1 MKLLNLPILPLRD
14 IVVFPHMVAPLFVG
28 RKMSINALNK
38 VMLSD
43 KKILLITQKSSDI
56 DNPSPKNLYNFGTV
70 AKILQLLKLPDGT
83 VKVLVEGLER
93 AKVYEIKDNN
103 DFLLGNYK
111 NVQLENK
118 NKSKVK
124 ALTKIVIEQ
133 FDSYQKINKKVP
145 VEVINN
151 IKSYTDSN
159 KISDVII
166 ANLNISLDQKQ
177 KLLEINSTEDIL
189 EKIYNFLL
197 SEIDTIQVEKKIKG
211 RVKRQMEKTQKE
223 YYLNEQMKAIQKEL
237 GDGDDYDDLTDLEN
251 KINKL
256 KNQENVRMRFG
267 L

>member
-1 MKLLNLPILPLRD
+1 M
-14 IVVFPHMVAPLFVG
+14 
-28 RKMSINALNK
+28 
-38 VMLSD
+38 
-43 KKILLITQKSSDI
+43 
-56 DNPSPKNLYNFGTV
+56 
-70 AKILQLLKLPDGT
+70 
-83 VKVLVEGLER
+83 
-93 AKVYEIKDNN
+93 
-103 DFLLGNYK
+103 
-111 NVQLENK
+111 
-118 NKSKVK
+118 
-124 ALTKIVIEQ
+124 
-133 FDSYQKINKKVP
+133 DSYQKINKKVP

-256 KNQENVRMRFG
+256 NLSKEAKDKCKNELKLGISSALFFVSCNVLEFE
-267 L
+267 LCDLS

>member
-197 SEIDTIQVEKKIKG
+197 SEIDTIQVEKKI
-211 RVKRQMEKTQKE
+211 
-223 YYLNEQMKAIQKEL
+223 NI
-237 GDGDDYDDLTDLEN
+237 
-251 KINKL
+251 
-256 KNQENVRMRFG
+256 
-267 L
+267 